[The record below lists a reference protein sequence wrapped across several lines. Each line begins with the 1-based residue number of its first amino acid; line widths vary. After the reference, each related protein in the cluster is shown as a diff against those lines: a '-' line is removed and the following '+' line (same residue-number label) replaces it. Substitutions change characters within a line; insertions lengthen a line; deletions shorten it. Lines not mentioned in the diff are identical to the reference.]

1 MKKILSTMLL
11 FSFLMLPISGCSETN
26 EPVSSLPESASAG
39 DFAPISD
46 GQPSE
51 TVETEPEEEAEEPVM
66 DEEAYKATCQAYDY
80 REIARY
86 PSQYAGKAA
95 YFCGEVFQ
103 VLEDGDTVNLMVNVT
118 DSEWGWEDAVFVNYT
133 RQSDDE
139 PRVLEEDI
147 VEIWGD
153 LEELFTY
160 EAVLGDTRSVPQI
173 TARYLNILSADPAP
187 EFSSDDSDSVSESYG
202 GYDDYGNSPDQR
214 YHLPQTLSEEEAFD
228 SMLAEAVP
236 LAQGQGFL
244 CQRDRRSSIIYECY
258 TFSLYEDS
266 PDHIATLGYYA
277 VDPFG
282 YVYEQ
287 DYLDRGVLYR
297 RITFQSNKT
306 ERESHGIFK
315 DRENHFQHPQG
326 PGKLPGNEGRRG
338 KSQSG

>member
-11 FSFLMLPISGCSETN
+11 LSCLTLPMAGCSETN
-26 EPVSSLPESASAG
+26 EPVSSLPESASSS
-39 DFAPISD
+39 DFAPISE

-51 TVETEPEEEAEEPVM
+51 TVESEPEEETEEPVI

-118 DSEWGWEDAVFVNYT
+118 DSEWGWEDPVFVNYT

-160 EAVLGDTRSVPQI
+160 EAVLGNSQSVPQI
-173 TARYLNILSADPAP
+173 TARYLNILSAAP
-187 EFSSDDSDSVSESYG
+187 VPELSSDEDDSVSESYG
-202 GYDDYGNSPDQR
+202 GYDDYGSSPDQNIVS
-214 YHLPQTLSEEEAFD
+214 TELSEEDAFD
-228 SMLAEAVP
+228 SMYEAVP
-236 LAQGQGFL
+236 LSEGQGFL
-244 CQRDRRSSIIYECY
+244 CHGIQVVDYYECY
-258 TFSLYEDS
+258 IFSLYEDS
-266 PDHIATLGYYA
+266 SDHITTLGYYA

-287 DYLDRGVLYR
+287 DYLTGEYFIV
-297 RITFQSNKT
+297 
-306 ERESHGIFK
+306 E
-315 DRENHFQHPQG
+315 
-326 PGKLPGNEGRRG
+326 
-338 KSQSG
+338 

>member
-26 EPVSSLPESASAG
+26 EPVSSLPESDSAG

-160 EAVLGDTRSVPQI
+160 EAVLGDTRSIPQI

-187 EFSSDDSDSVSESYG
+187 EFSSDEGDSVSESYG
-202 GYDDYGNSPDQR
+202 GYDDYGNSPDQDII
-214 YHLPQTLSEEEAFD
+214 PIEFSEEEAFD
-228 SMLAEAVP
+228 LLAEKVP
-236 LAQGQGFL
+236 LENGQGFMSRGT
-244 CQRDRRSSIIYECY
+244 QIIDIYECY

-287 DYLDRGVLYR
+287 DYLTGEYYIV
-297 RITFQSNKT
+297 
-306 ERESHGIFK
+306 E
-315 DRENHFQHPQG
+315 
-326 PGKLPGNEGRRG
+326 
-338 KSQSG
+338 

>member
-1 MKKILSTMLL
+1 MS
-11 FSFLMLPISGCSETN
+11 
-26 EPVSSLPESASAG
+26 
-39 DFAPISD
+39 
-46 GQPSE
+46 
-51 TVETEPEEEAEEPVM
+51 
-66 DEEAYKATCQAYDY
+66 
-80 REIARY
+80 
-86 PSQYAGKAA
+86 
-95 YFCGEVFQ
+95 
-103 VLEDGDTVNLMVNVT
+103 T

-133 RQSDDE
+133 RQSYDE

-202 GYDDYGNSPDQR
+202 GYDDYGNSPDQDII
-214 YHLPQTLSEEEAFD
+214 PIEFSEEEAFD
-228 SMLAEAVP
+228 LLAEKVP
-236 LAQGQGFL
+236 LENGQGFMSRGT
-244 CQRDRRSSIIYECY
+244 QIIDIYECY

-287 DYLDRGVLYR
+287 DYLTGEYFIV
-297 RITFQSNKT
+297 
-306 ERESHGIFK
+306 E
-315 DRENHFQHPQG
+315 
-326 PGKLPGNEGRRG
+326 
-338 KSQSG
+338 

>member
-1 MKKILSTMLL
+1 MKKILSAMLVL
-11 FSFLMLPISGCSETN
+11 SCLMLPISGCSEKN
-26 EPVSSLPESASAG
+26 KPVSSLPESASAG

-46 GQPSE
+46 GQSSE
-51 TVETEPEEEAEEPVM
+51 TVESEPKEEAKEPVM

-103 VLEDGDTVNLMVNVT
+103 VLEDGNTVNLMVNVT

-160 EAVLGDTRSVPQI
+160 EAVLGNSQSVPQI
-173 TARYLNILSADPAP
+173 TARYLNILSVDPAP
-187 EFSSDDSDSVSESYG
+187 EFSSDDGDSVSENYG
-202 GYDDYGNSPDQR
+202 GYDDYGSSPDQNIVS
-214 YHLPQTLSEEEAFD
+214 TELSEEDAFD
-228 SMLAEAVP
+228 SMYEAVP
-236 LAQGQGFL
+236 LSEGQGFL
-244 CQRDRRSSIIYECY
+244 CHGIQVVDYYECY
-258 TFSLYEDS
+258 IFSLYEDS
-266 PDHIATLGYYA
+266 PDHITTLGYYA

-287 DYLDRGVLYR
+287 DYLTGEYFIV
-297 RITFQSNKT
+297 
-306 ERESHGIFK
+306 E
-315 DRENHFQHPQG
+315 
-326 PGKLPGNEGRRG
+326 
-338 KSQSG
+338 